1 MKSEVHEVMLTA
13 IVLCRDSGDAVYERD
28 GYDYDGYRLR
38 VEFPRGGRGGGGR
51 GMGPPRTRYGPPSRR
66 SDYRVVVSGG
76 QCFLHCL
83 PLNVNSVW
91 MNA

>member
-1 MKSEVHEVMLTA
+1 MGKTECIKS

-66 SDYRVVVSGG
+66 SDYRVVVSGER
-76 QCFLHCL
+76 CFLLLIPYFLICTM
-83 PLNVNSVW
+83 
-91 MNA
+91 MNAKV